1 MRDWLKE
8 ARLKNGLTMKE
19 LADKLS
25 LSESY
30 YNYIEKGMRQKDMDL
45 SLVSGISKAL
55 GVPLKKILIEEEK
68 LRSKGEL

>member
-8 ARLKNGLTMKE
+8 SRLKNGLTMKE

-45 SLVSGISKAL
+45 SLAVGISNAL
-55 GVPLKKILIEEEK
+55 GVPIKKILVEEEK